1 MAESGRRRQ
10 RARRTDDVPRDER
23 GLRGLVGDGPS
34 QIGVSGALRA
44 RDAAR
49 PTEADEA
56 AAERHVRVVR
66 RNYVPP
72 ASGKPDKP
80 GRSGN
85 SRERS

>member
-1 MAESGRRRQ
+1 MAESARRGQ
-10 RARRTDDVPRDER
+10 RARRTDHDSQPDVR
-23 GLRGLVGDGPS
+23 GLRGLVGAGPS
-34 QIGVSGALRA
+34 QLGVSGALRA

-56 AAERHVRVVR
+56 AAETTVRVIR

-72 ASGKPDKP
+72 ASGT
-80 GRSGN
+80 SGN

>member
-10 RARRTDDVPRDER
+10 RPRRIDDAPSDER
-23 GLRGLVGDGPS
+23 GLRGLVGAGPS

-44 RDAAR
+44 RDVAQ

-56 AAERHVRVVR
+56 AAQNDVKVVR

-72 ASGKPDKP
+72 SSGKP